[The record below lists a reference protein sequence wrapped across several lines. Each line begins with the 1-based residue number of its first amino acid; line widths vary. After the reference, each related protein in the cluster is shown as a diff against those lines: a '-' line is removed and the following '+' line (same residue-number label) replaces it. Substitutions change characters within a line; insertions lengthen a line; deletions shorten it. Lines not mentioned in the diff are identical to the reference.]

1 MKYNKYITTIAVLAL
16 LGAKAEVQS
25 QNTHENKSLIET
37 AKEHDDLSEGD
48 NQLFDLEH
56 QGKQKP
62 VDAKNVDIDDEITS
76 LSTLSAA
83 KKEIETKTVN
93 DEKQKEGL
101 KGKVMT

>member
-56 QGKQKP
+56 
-62 VDAKNVDIDDEITS
+62 
-76 LSTLSAA
+76 
-83 KKEIETKTVN
+83 
-93 DEKQKEGL
+93 
-101 KGKVMT
+101 